1 MGQLPERC
9 CGSDSAMAE
18 MSTRRS
24 SRWRPRRA
32 LWHHPGRELR
42 WYRHDGW
49 FNGAKVWTAGDGGR
63 LVGTDWNRF
72 EQVLPAADGVI
83 YGITGE
89 GELHWHRHTGWADGT
104 DGWHPHSG
112 ARVGDG
118 WNIFKTAFAMPGSDG
133 TRPAPSPVQLALLSK
148 HGPCLT
154 RSSHCS
160 SQCHSR
166 RQILS
171 CAGPVPLQQLDITV
185 RTCRQQRPRGH
196 DGIHARQ

>member
-1 MGQLPERC
+1 VLYAITADG
-9 CGSDSAMAE
+9 
-18 MSTRRS
+18 
-24 SRWRPRRA
+24 
-32 LWHHPGRELR
+32 ELR

-72 EQVLPAADGVI
+72 ERVRPAADGVS

-112 ARVGDG
+112 ARVGNG
-118 WNIFKTAFAMPGSDG
+118 WNILKTAFAMPGSDG

-148 HGPCLT
+148 HGP
-154 RSSHCS
+154 
-160 SQCHSR
+160 
-166 RQILS
+166 
-171 CAGPVPLQQLDITV
+171 V
-185 RTCRQQRPRGH
+185 
-196 DGIHARQ
+196 

>member
-1 MGQLPERC
+1 MC
-9 CGSDSAMAE
+9 CARSATTNE
-18 MSTRRS
+18 CTSKDPSRRS
-24 SRWRPRRA
+24 SNPASDSTPHLPRTSEAIGAAARARPGSIRQWLECLLAGLRDGDRGVLYA
-32 LWHHPGRELR
+32 ITADGELR

-72 EQVLPAADGVI
+72 ERVLPAADGVI

-112 ARVGDG
+112 ARVGNG
-118 WNIFKTAFAMPGSDG
+118 WNILKTAFAMPGSDG

-148 HGPCLT
+148 HGP
-154 RSSHCS
+154 
-160 SQCHSR
+160 
-166 RQILS
+166 
-171 CAGPVPLQQLDITV
+171 V
-185 RTCRQQRPRGH
+185 
-196 DGIHARQ
+196 